1 MFWLVKLKFV
11 WYTEFMDVYTKP
23 SRFPAAVFPAMAM
36 APKEF
41 TEDWISTL
49 EMEKMAPCRPA
60 GRPILAMFRSL
71 SLWMASLWRSRRHM
85 PSRPIRHFKTMPA
98 EITWEITVAVAT
110 PATPI
115 LKMITKIRF
124 RITFTTPE
132 IKR

>member
-49 EMEKMAPCRPA
+49 EMEKMAPCMPA
-60 GRPILAMFRSL
+60 GKTDPGNVQEFILVDGQLVEIQAAACHPGPSGILRPCPR
-71 SLWMASLWRSRRHM
+71 
-85 PSRPIRHFKTMPA
+85 K
-98 EITWEITVAVAT
+98 
-110 PATPI
+110 
-115 LKMITKIRF
+115 
-124 RITFTTPE
+124 
-132 IKR
+132 

>member
-49 EMEKMAPCRPA
+49 DMEKMAPCRPA
-60 GRPILAMFRSL
+60 GRPILAMFSSL
-71 SLWMASLWRSRRHM
+71 SLWMASL
-85 PSRPIRHFKTMPA
+85 
-98 EITWEITVAVAT
+98 
-110 PATPI
+110 
-115 LKMITKIRF
+115 
-124 RITFTTPE
+124 
-132 IKR
+132 